1 MPYSDPQN
9 PEVISLP
16 LSKIMP
22 DRYQARL
29 AIPPE
34 LKDQFFSGKIDCY
47 DVARHLLDL
56 AEEDAGVQH
65 LVNEL
70 RLLGQSILNERQI
83 EPATGI
89 WVDTAGG
96 LVVILETGERRF
108 WSLAIEAVVRRMRE
122 EPQLR
127 ISVEPGASRQRQV
140 AENFLRE
147 DLCAVE
153 MGKAVAT
160 MILESQDIYP
170 EDNEAEMAY
179 YRRALQTNRL
189 RSGTWPEIERITGYS
204 RTVLY
209 RHLRLLALDDE
220 LLYLST
226 LYRLPEGALRD
237 IVLQPK
243 EKQKDLVIQAIQ
255 ERWGEIVEGGA
266 GGNGRRSKKKAAA
279 PAAGVEEARRR
290 LADRVTALLGPLTK
304 QSRADGNLDEVALEL
319 ASRLDREAARAAAR
333 MFETLAVQ
341 LHKASDRRAA

>member
-1 MPYSDPQN
+1 
-9 PEVISLP
+9 
-16 LSKIMP
+16 MP

-47 DVARHLLDL
+47 EVARQLLDL
-56 AEEDAGVQH
+56 AAEDAGVQH

-70 RLLGQSILNERQI
+70 QLLGQSILNERQI
-83 EPATGI
+83 EPATGV
-89 WVDTAGG
+89 WVDMAGG

-108 WSLAIEAVVRRMRE
+108 WSLAIEAVARRMRE

-127 ISVEPGASRQRQV
+127 ISVEQGASRQRQV

-170 EDNEAEMAY
+170 EDNEAETAY
-179 YRRALQTNRL
+179 YRRALQMNRL

-226 LYRLPEGALRD
+226 LYRLPEGALRN

-255 ERWGEIVEGGA
+255 ERWGEIVEESAG

-279 PAAGVEEARRR
+279 SAAGVEEARRK
-290 LADRVTALLGPLTK
+290 LANRVTALLGPLTK
-304 QSRADGNLDEVALEL
+304 QSQVDGNLDEVALEL
-319 ASRLDREAARAAAR
+319 ASRLDREATRAAAR
-333 MFETLAVQ
+333 MFDALAVQ

>member
-1 MPYSDPQN
+1 
-9 PEVISLP
+9 
-16 LSKIMP
+16 
-22 DRYQARL
+22 
-29 AIPPE
+29 
-34 LKDQFFSGKIDCY
+34 
-47 DVARHLLDL
+47 
-56 AEEDAGVQH
+56 
-65 LVNEL
+65 
-70 RLLGQSILNERQI
+70 
-83 EPATGI
+83 
-89 WVDTAGG
+89 
-96 LVVILETGERRF
+96 
-108 WSLAIEAVVRRMRE
+108 
-122 EPQLR
+122 
-127 ISVEPGASRQRQV
+127 
-140 AENFLRE
+140 
-147 DLCAVE
+147 